1 MQDPGEDT
9 GGRTGVEEDEG
20 GQQRPRASDI
30 QASSQSSA
38 AEGDQDEVPRE
49 SGPQDASSQSVP
61 GRARPE
67 SPLGLGVAADEAVIV
82 LQDELPPLPSGSS
95 GDAATTA
102 SQPLEFSVRV
112 PFRSAVEADRARR
125 SLVANA
131 QRQLQVPQEY
141 TVNGSTLFVRW
152 TTEDPVL
159 FRISINAFLDQLS
172 LVMRS
177 IQCLEYVA
185 AVKRGQGRSRESS
198 RVTR

>member
-61 GRARPE
+61 GRACPE
-67 SPLGLGVAADEAVIV
+67 SPLGLGVAADEAVII
-82 LQDELPPLPSGSS
+82 LHDELPPLLPGSS

-112 PFRSAVEADRARR
+112 PFRSAVEAVMARR
-125 SLVANA
+125 SLVTNA
-131 QRQLQVPQEY
+131 QRQLLVPQEY

-152 TTEDPVL
+152 TTDDTGL
-159 FRISINAFLDQLS
+159 FQISINSFLDQLS
-172 LVMRS
+172 LVMRN
-177 IQCLEYVA
+177 IRNAQFVA
-185 AVKRGQGRSRESS
+185 GVKRGRGRIHH
-198 RVTR
+198 T